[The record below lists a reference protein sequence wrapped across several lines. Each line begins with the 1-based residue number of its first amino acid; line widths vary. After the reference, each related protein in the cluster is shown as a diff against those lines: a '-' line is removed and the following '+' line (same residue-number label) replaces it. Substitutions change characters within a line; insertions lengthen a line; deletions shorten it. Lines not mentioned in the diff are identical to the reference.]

1 MADFQMTDED
11 VQEFLVEA
19 TELLDVAE
27 EKLMK
32 IDQGEEFPKNYD
44 AIFRAFHSIKGA
56 SGMLGWN
63 KLQNHMHQVESHFQ
77 NAKSFPTLNPAQ
89 TSYFLGAIDACRDLL
104 DGKDIQF
111 EYKMPSQS
119 DASPATTQA
128 RVIQMTQQQGEKI
141 FVIDDEPDLV
151 EVLSDF
157 IKDAGHTPIGFT
169 NPEEAVAAL
178 KKEKPDVVFTDM
190 KMPKMSGADV
200 LKAVG
205 TYDPDVPVIFVSG
218 HLNKEMVIDAISHG
232 IFGVVEKPF
241 KDSQIIGLAN
251 AAVRRSQTMKL
262 LNRSINFIMYQF
274 SDLDEFLVEKGKHE
288 LRAMMKADLANIL
301 EARRKLKGLKKA
313 A

>member
-11 VQEFLVEA
+11 VQELLVEA

-63 KLQNHMHQVESHFQ
+63 ELQNHMHQVESHFQ
-77 NAKSFPTLNPAQ
+77 TAKSFPTLNPAQ

-119 DASPATTQA
+119 DSSPATTQA

-205 TYDPDVPVIFVSG
+205 SYDADVPVIFVSG

>member
-27 EKLMK
+27 ERLMK

-56 SGMLGWN
+56 AGMLGWTN
-63 KLQNHMHQVESHFQ
+63 LQNHMHQIETHFQ
-77 NAKSFPTLNPAQ
+77 NLKTASTLTSAQ
-89 TSYFLGAIDACRDLL
+89 TSYFLGSIDASRDLL
-104 DGKDIQF
+104 EGKEINF
-111 EYKMPSQS
+111 NYNLPTGA
-119 DASPATTQA
+119 DAGPAKA
-128 RVIQMTQQQGEKI
+128 RVVQLVQQQGEKI

-157 IKDAGHTPIGFT
+157 IKDAGHTPMGFT

-200 LKAVG
+200 LKAINA
-205 TYDPDVPVIFVSG
+205 YDADVPVIFVSG

-241 KDSQIIGLAN
+241 KDSQIIALAN

-288 LRAMMKADLANIL
+288 LRAMMKSDLANIL

-313 A
+313 S

>member
-63 KLQNHMHQVESHFQ
+63 KLQNHMHQVETHFQ
-77 NAKSFPTLNPAQ
+77 NAKSLPTLNPAQ

-119 DASPATTQA
+119 DATPATTQA